1 MKIILAALLFLT
13 VNVVFAQNKSNGEI
27 KETDTTVFQNVEIE
41 ASVDAN
47 LWIDHLRK
55 NLQQPIEKAAK
66 KGMKAGTYAVQV
78 KFLVERDGSIADV
91 QALNDPGY
99 GLAKAA
105 VKVIR
110 TGPKWAPGIMSGKIV
125 RSYHTQPITFVIQE
139 M

>member
-1 MKIILAALLFLT
+1 MKIILAALLLLSGT
-13 VNVVFAQNKSNGEI
+13 IVFAQDKSKSET
-27 KETDTTVFQNVEIE
+27 KEMDTAVFQNAEIE

-47 LWIDHLRK
+47 QWIDHLRN
-55 NLQQPIEKAAK
+55 NLQHPIEKAAK

-78 KFLVERDGSIADV
+78 KFLVEKDGSINDV

-105 VKVIR
+105 IKVIR
-110 TGPKWAPGIMSGKIV
+110 TGPKWSPGSISGKIV

>member
-1 MKIILAALLFLT
+1 MKIILAALLLLSST
-13 VNVVFAQNKSNGEI
+13 LVFAQDKSKGET
-27 KETDTTVFQNVEIE
+27 KEMDTTVFQNAEIE
-41 ASVDAN
+41 ASVDADQ
-47 LWIDHLRK
+47 WIDHLRK
-55 NLQQPIEKAAK
+55 NLQNPIEKAAK

-78 KFLVERDGSIADV
+78 KFLVERDGSINDV

-105 VKVIR
+105 IKVIR
-110 TGPKWAPGIMSGKIV
+110 TGPKWSPGSISGKIV

>member
-1 MKIILAALLFLT
+1 MKIILAALLLLSGT
-13 VNVVFAQNKSNGEI
+13 IVFAQDKSKSET
-27 KETDTTVFQNVEIE
+27 KEMDTTVFQNAEIE
-41 ASVDAN
+41 ASVDAEQ
-47 LWIDHLRK
+47 WIDHLRK
-55 NLQQPIEKAAK
+55 NLQNPIEKAAK

-78 KFLVERDGSIADV
+78 KFLVERDGSINDV

-105 VKVIR
+105 IKVIR
-110 TGPKWAPGIMSGKIV
+110 TGPKWTPGSISGKIV

>member
-1 MKIILAALLFLT
+1 MKIILAALLLLSG
-13 VNVVFAQNKSNGEI
+13 NIVFAQDKSKGET
-27 KETDTTVFQNVEIE
+27 KEIDTTVFQNAEIE
-41 ASVDAN
+41 ATVDASQ
-47 LWIDHLRK
+47 WIDHLRN
-55 NLQQPIEKAAK
+55 NLQHPIEKAAK

-78 KFLVERDGSIADV
+78 KFLVEKDGSINDV

-105 VKVIR
+105 IKVIR
-110 TGPKWAPGIMSGKIV
+110 TGPKWTPGSISGKIV

>member
-1 MKIILAALLFLT
+1 MKIILAALLLLSST
-13 VNVVFAQNKSNGEI
+13 LVFAQDKSKGET
-27 KETDTTVFQNVEIE
+27 KEMDTTVFQNAEIE
-41 ASVDAN
+41 ASVDAEQ
-47 LWIDHLRK
+47 WIDHLRK
-55 NLQQPIEKAAK
+55 NLQNPIEKAAK

-78 KFLVERDGSIADV
+78 KFLVERDGSINDV

-105 VKVIR
+105 IKVIR
-110 TGPKWAPGIMSGKIV
+110 TGPKWTPGSISGKIV

>member
-1 MKIILAALLFLT
+1 MKIILAALLLLSST
-13 VNVVFAQNKSNGEI
+13 LVFAQDKSKGET
-27 KETDTTVFQNVEIE
+27 KEMDTTVFQNAEIE
-41 ASVDAN
+41 ASVDADQ
-47 LWIDHLRK
+47 WIDHLRK
-55 NLQQPIEKAAK
+55 NLQNPIEKAAK

-78 KFLVERDGSIADV
+78 KFLVERDGSINDV

-105 VKVIR
+105 IKVIR
-110 TGPKWAPGIMSGKIV
+110 TGPKWTPGSISGKIV